1 MSLTFLRGHDP
12 PGSKEHLKVR
22 WEYRCELKG
31 RWEYH
36 QSDDR
41 RGIVAIE
48 ETHPSVISPRRDGTM
63 EILFFGRGRDD
74 DDCRRRRDRDDC
86 ERHGEGR
93 RHGRCER

>member
-1 MSLTFLRGHDP
+1 
-12 PGSKEHLKVR
+12 
-22 WEYRCELKG
+22 
-31 RWEYH
+31 
-36 QSDDR
+36 
-41 RGIVAIE
+41 
-48 ETHPSVISPRRDGTM
+48 M